1 MMRNWNTLNKT
12 AWAEPTLRTKNTITL
27 TLILMSFG
35 NLILL
40 NSGCKTNDRTK
51 RCAIKTYS
59 EQFSELL
66 KSQEGSQEFQY
77 NRIRVFYE
85 SGLDEQA
92 QLLAPLME
100 ELVLHVEKEL
110 SLQLNISD
118 LTLFLFHGKGEFP
131 LSGEN
136 IIFSGTGFK
145 AHVTEQ
151 RALVVLL
158 IPENANLESIVI
170 KNPGIYSS
178 VLFHELVEAKL
189 TTRIQ
194 VNFSS
199 TKYDAENM
207 LLTRWFREGF
217 SNYAGYIS
225 HKFLLSKINGTK
237 QMNKTWLYNGLER
250 HPFSNLNIIGKNL
263 FQWHQIKGG
272 VYDNNID
279 YYEAALGLFLLI
291 ENRHG
296 PEAIAKIG
304 KEINELNY
312 ANGKD
317 LIALCNRVI
326 GSDIVELVDNFYFP
340 DLGMGA
346 EALFPLPNE
355 CNNINVSYGIA
366 VKRVSPGGM
375 AQKWGIKDGDVI
387 TKVNQEDIS
396 TEFEFE
402 FAILKLLEQQSV
414 VMEIWRKDT
423 GKVSLPVSLLT
434 RTE

>member
-1 MMRNWNTLNKT
+1 MRNWNTLNKT

-59 EQFSELL
+59 EQFSEVLN
-66 KSQEGSQEFQY
+66 SQEDSQEYQY
-77 NRIRVFYE
+77 KRINVLYE

-100 ELVLHVEKEL
+100 ELVLDVEKKL
-110 SLQLNISD
+110 SLQLNISE
-118 LTLFLFHGKGEFP
+118 LTLFLFHGKGDYPNE
-131 LSGEN
+131 EYAV
-136 IIFSGTGFK
+136 FSGTGFNSHNEQK
-145 AHVTEQ
+145 A
-151 RALVVLL
+151 L
-158 IPENANLESIVI
+158 ISLFIPANANLESILK
-170 KNPGIYSS
+170 KNPGICSDI
-178 VLFHELVEAKL
+178 LFHELVEGKL

-225 HKFLLSKINGTK
+225 FELLLSKINTAEK
-237 QMNKTWLYNGLER
+237 MNKTWLYNGIGR
-250 HPFSNLNIIGKNL
+250 HPFSNLNKIGIKL

-291 ENRHG
+291 EDRYG
-296 PEAIAKIG
+296 IEAIAKIG
-304 KEINELNY
+304 KEINELHN
-312 ANGKD
+312 ADGKD

-326 GSDIVELVDNFYFP
+326 GTDIVELADSFYFP
-340 DLGMGA
+340 DLGMDA
-346 EALFPLPNE
+346 EALFPHE
-355 CNNINVSYGIA
+355 CNNFNVPYGIQ
-366 VKRVSPGGM
+366 VKKVSLGGL
-375 AQKWGIKDGDVI
+375 AQKAGIKEGDVI
-387 TKVNQEDIS
+387 IKVNQEDIS
-396 TEFEFE
+396 TDFGFE
-402 FAILKLLEQQSV
+402 FAILKSLEQQSV
-414 VMEIWRKDT
+414 AMEIWRKDT
-423 GKVSLPVSLLT
+423 GKVSLPVSLST